1 MSKTWPQVS
10 RSDFV
15 RRDLRAAALPWV
27 VARVLV
33 LGSLWFSRFLD
44 DRLVPRRHDG
54 APGLGLFIYDGSWYR
69 DLAEHGYAAYPKEGL
84 RFFPLYPLL
93 GRWLGAVF
101 GDHVGVALVV
111 IVSLSALVL
120 SALVHRLVL
129 RETGDEQLAARAA
142 WFVAVFPAALSF
154 VLAYAEPLMMVAAVG
169 MFLALRSERWVSA
182 AALGVIAGL
191 TRPVGL
197 LLMVP
202 AAIEAA
208 RAWRAASARQRAS
221 RAAAVASPA
230 IGTAIYLAWV
240 GIEYDDPLL
249 PFSVQSRK
257 DLRGGSVDP
266 ITHVV
271 NSVSDL
277 FDGDRFGAGLHLV
290 WLAVF
295 IGLLVVMARRL
306 PVSYTAYGA
315 GTLVLAM
322 TASNISSFERYAFST
337 FVFAIAVAFVTTR
350 AEVSRAVNA
359 LAAGGLV
366 TYAVLSFFRLYV
378 P

>member
-1 MSKTWPQVS
+1 MSITARVKE
-10 RSDFV
+10 SDFV

-33 LGSLWFSRFLD
+33 LGSLWLSRFLD
-44 DRLVPRRHDG
+44 DRLVPRRHNG

-69 DLAEHGYAAYPKEGL
+69 DLAEHGYSAYPKEGL

-111 IVSLSALVL
+111 IVSVAALL
-120 SALVHRLVL
+120 LGALVHKLVL
-129 RETGDEQLAARAA
+129 RETGDARVAMRAA

-154 VLAYAEPLMMVAAVG
+154 VLSYAEPVMMVAAVG
-169 MFLALRSERWVSA
+169 MFLALRSQRWVPA
-182 AALGVIAGL
+182 AALGVAAGL

-197 LLMVP
+197 LLLIP

-208 RAWRAASARQRAS
+208 RGWRECSARQRGS
-221 RAAAVASPA
+221 RLAAAASPA

-249 PFSVQSRK
+249 PFSVQSRH
-257 DLRGGSVDP
+257 DLRGGTVDP

-271 NSVSDL
+271 NSVGDL
-277 FDGDRFGAGLHLV
+277 LDGDRFGAGLHLV

-295 IGLLVVMARRL
+295 VGLLVVLARRL
-306 PVSYTAYGA
+306 PASYTAYGA
-315 GTLVLAM
+315 VTLVLGM

-337 FVFAIAVAFVTTR
+337 FVFAIAVALLTTR
-350 AEVSRAVNA
+350 ADVDRAVNA

-366 TYAVLSFFRLYV
+366 TYAVLAFFRLYV

>member
-1 MSKTWPQVS
+1 VS
-10 RSDFV
+10 AAWARVVQSDFV
-15 RRDLRAAALPWV
+15 RRDLRAAALPWL

-33 LGSLWFSRFLD
+33 LGSLWLSRFLD

-69 DLAEHGYAAYPKEGL
+69 DLAQHGYAAYPKQGL

-111 IVSLSALVL
+111 IVSISAL
-120 SALVHRLVL
+120 ALGALLHRLVI
-129 RETGDEQLAARAA
+129 RETGDERIATRAA
-142 WFVAVFPAALSF
+142 WFIAVFPAALSF

-169 MFLALRSERWVSA
+169 MFLALRSKRWLPA
-182 AALGVIAGL
+182 AALGLVAGL

-202 AAIEAA
+202 AALEAA
-208 RAWRAASARQRAS
+208 RAWRASGARERGV
-221 RAAAVASPA
+221 RVAAVASPA

-240 GIEYDDPLL
+240 GMEYNDPLL
-249 PFSVQSRK
+249 PFSVQSREH
-257 DLRGGSVDP
+257 LRGGSEDP

-271 NSVSDL
+271 NSVGDL
-277 FDGDRFGAGLHLV
+277 LDGDRFGAGLHLV

-295 IGLLVVMARRL
+295 IGLLVVVARRL
-306 PVSYTAYGA
+306 PASYTAYGVA
-315 GTLVLAM
+315 TLVLGM

-337 FVFAIAVAFVTTR
+337 FVFAIAVAFVTAR
-350 AEVSRAVNA
+350 AEVSRVVNA

>member
-1 MSKTWPQVS
+1 MSTTWARVKD
-10 RSDFV
+10 SDFV

-33 LGSLWFSRFLD
+33 LGSLWLSRFFD

-54 APGLGLFIYDGSWYR
+54 APDLGLFIYDGSWYR

-84 RFFPLYPLL
+84 RFFPLFPLL

-111 IVSLSALVL
+111 IVSVAALVL
-120 SALVHRLVL
+120 GALVHRLVL
-129 RETGDEQLAARAA
+129 REIGDARVAVRAA

-154 VLAYAEPLMMVAAVG
+154 VLSYAEPLMMVAAVG
-169 MFLALRSERWVSA
+169 MFLALRSGRWGPA
-182 AALGVIAGL
+182 AALGVAAGL

-197 LLMVP
+197 VLMVP

-208 RAWRAASARQRAS
+208 RGWRECGRRE
-221 RAAAVASPA
+221 RGTRLAAVASPA

-249 PFSVQSRK
+249 PFSVQSRH
-257 DLRGGSVDP
+257 DLRGGAVDP

-271 NSVSDL
+271 NSVGDL
-277 FDGDRFGAGLHLV
+277 LDGDRFGAGLHLL
-290 WLAVF
+290 WLALF
-295 IGLLVVMARRL
+295 LGLLVVLARRL
-306 PVSYTAYGA
+306 PASYTAYGA
-315 GTLVLAM
+315 VTLVLGM

-337 FVFAIAVAFVTTR
+337 FVFAIAVALVTTR
-350 AEVSRAVNA
+350 ADVDRSVNA

-366 TYAVLSFFRLYV
+366 TYAALAFFRLYV